1 MTVQNHVDNNFI
13 YLSQS
18 DYTACTWVNNFKLC
32 QKRLILILTKECC
45 NLKFSNCEDWAN
57 SVHNLTNTNILF
69 ILPKPTNANLRCD
82 KISQK
87 LVYQPQRAV
96 ITIGLHCNL
105 QSHMFEVGRMSFGHD
120 SNQDSDLAYIS
131 EFNFN
136 IENELIK
143 ENQIRTVAKSLL
155 DTQAD
160 IKELTTENSAINNMV
175 FTIIADNKLWWD
187 EATDNMGE
195 MKQMA
200 IWTAILEKI
209 IVLMVILSIVAR
221 K

>member
-1 MTVQNHVDNNFI
+1 
-13 YLSQS
+13 
-18 DYTACTWVNNFKLC
+18 
-32 QKRLILILTKECC
+32 
-45 NLKFSNCEDWAN
+45 
-57 SVHNLTNTNILF
+57 
-69 ILPKPTNANLRCD
+69 
-82 KISQK
+82 
-87 LVYQPQRAV
+87 
-96 ITIGLHCNL
+96 
-105 QSHMFEVGRMSFGHD
+105 MFEVGRMSFGHD

-221 K
+221 KWKVWGAWVA